1 MKLEL
6 KQKNSLTG
14 FLLCLPAIFG
24 LCLFFIIPFEL
35 CIYMSFTKSTIN
47 PEFVGFANYIEIF
60 NSSAFRLAAGN
71 TFKFIAVAVPLIMIF
86 SLFIALFLY
95 RKLKGHDFFRAVF
108 IFPLVLPAASV
119 VLFFQVIFTNGGVL
133 DSILKTFGVPVVDWM
148 NSPFAFVSLVIL
160 YVWKN
165 CGYNIVLFL
174 AALNSIPLNY
184 YEAADIDGANG
195 KDKFFNITL
204 PLIMP
209 YSFFILIISVVN
221 SFKAFREAYILYG
234 SYPNQSIYM
243 LQHFMNNN
251 FQNLNYIRLSVG
263 AILVFL
269 IIFVAVFFMLKLK
282 NKMGDVEL

>member
-6 KQKNSLTG
+6 RQKNSFVG
-14 FLLCLPAIFG
+14 FLLCLPAIIG
-24 LCLFFIIPFEL
+24 LCLFFVIPFEL

-47 PEFVGFANYIEIF
+47 PELVGFDNYIDIF

-86 SLFIALFLY
+86 SLFIALMLY
-95 RKLKGHDFFRAVF
+95 RQLKGHDFFRAVF
-108 IFPLVLPAASV
+108 IFPLVLPTASV
-119 VLFFQVIFTNGGVL
+119 VLFFQVIFNNGGVA
-133 DSILKTFGVPVVDWM
+133 DSVLEIFGIPVVDWV

-174 AALNSIPLNY
+174 AALNSIPLEY
-184 YEAADIDGANG
+184 YEVAELDGANG

-209 YSFFILIISVVN
+209 YSFFILIISVIN

-251 FQNLNYIRLSVG
+251 FQNLNYIRLSVA
-263 AILVFL
+263 AILVFI
-269 IIFVAVFFMLKLK
+269 IIFVAVFILYRLK
-282 NKMGDVEL
+282 NKMGNVEL

>member
-1 MKLEL
+1 
-6 KQKNSLTG
+6 
-14 FLLCLPAIFG
+14 
-24 LCLFFIIPFEL
+24 
-35 CIYMSFTKSTIN
+35 MSFTKSTIDS
-47 PEFVGFANYIEIF
+47 EFVGLANYMDIL
-60 NSSAFRLAAGN
+60 NSSAFQLAAGN
-71 TFKFIAVAVPLIMIF
+71 TFRYIAIAVPLIMAF
-86 SLFIALFLY
+86 SLCIALLLF
-95 RKLKGHDFFRAVF
+95 RRLKGHDFFRAVF
-108 IFPLVLPAASV
+108 IFPLVLPTASV
-119 VLFFQVIFTNGGVL
+119 VLFFQIVFTNGGIIDSVL
-133 DSILKTFGVPVVDWM
+133 EMFDVPVVDWM

-174 AALNSIPLNY
+174 AALNSIPREY
-184 YEAADIDGANG
+184 YEVAEIDGAG
-195 KDKFFNITL
+195 GRTKFFSLTL

-251 FQNLNYIRLSVG
+251 FQNLNYIRLSVA

-269 IIFVAVFFMLKLK
+269 MIFVAVFILYALR
-282 NKMGDVEL
+282 NKTGDVEL

>member
-6 KQKNSLTG
+6 RQKNSFVG
-14 FLLCLPAIFG
+14 FLLCLPAIIG
-24 LCLFFIIPFEL
+24 LCLFFVIPFEL

-47 PEFVGFANYIEIF
+47 PELVGFDNYIDIF

-71 TFKFIAVAVPLIMIF
+71 TFKFIAVAVPLIMVF
-86 SLFIALFLY
+86 SLFIALMLY
-95 RKLKGHDFFRAVF
+95 RQLKGHDFFRAVF
-108 IFPLVLPAASV
+108 IFPLVLPTASV
-119 VLFFQVIFTNGGVL
+119 VLFFQVVFNNGGVA
-133 DSILKTFGVPVVDWM
+133 DSVLEMLGIPVVDWV

-174 AALNSIPLNY
+174 AALNSIPLEY
-184 YEAADIDGANG
+184 YEVAELDGANG

-209 YSFFILIISVVN
+209 YSFFILIISVIN

-251 FQNLNYIRLSVG
+251 FQNLNYIRLSVA
-263 AILVFL
+263 AILVFI
-269 IIFVAVFFMLKLK
+269 IIFTAVFILYRLK
-282 NKMGDVEL
+282 NKMGNIEL